1 MKSIFF
7 GLIVQGIF
15 ISQASSNSIQQ
26 SCGNKCDKES
36 FCDTYENKCKSC
48 FEICDTNKNP
58 TLTDCSQD
66 CPHYLHSVISAHK
79 MDSNQL
85 QTLTIMVSLTAVM
98 TCLVLVL
105 LTSMMVMKIRKK
117 KRLAKKVIPSTLF
130 SVEKEN
136 IKIMDTKMA
145 SLNPKDLENSGKKS
159 LPAQNLSRSVSTVVT
174 QVSQDSQHSGVSP
187 ENNGLTLPDHSN
199 SNLINRPKRFPSE
212 DCVPTYERCQ
222 QQTTNYREHMPRQYS
237 EVV

>member
-7 GLIVQGIF
+7 GLIIQGIF
-15 ISQASSNSIQQ
+15 ISQASSNSLQQ
-26 SCGNKCDKES
+26 FCGSKCDK
-36 FCDTYENKCKSC
+36 D
-48 FEICDTNKNP
+48 KNP

-117 KRLAKKVIPSTLF
+117 KRLSKKVIPSTLF

-145 SLNPKDLENSGKKS
+145 SLNPKDLEN
-159 LPAQNLSRSVSTVVT
+159 
-174 QVSQDSQHSGVSP
+174 
-187 ENNGLTLPDHSN
+187 
-199 SNLINRPKRFPSE
+199 
-212 DCVPTYERCQ
+212 
-222 QQTTNYREHMPRQYS
+222 
-237 EVV
+237 